1 MPTTGLVTEEP
12 PSWTAPREPPATGP
26 EPPAGA
32 RPAAPEPA
40 AMSFEQALAEL
51 EKIVQDLERGQLDLE
66 AAIQAYE
73 RGTALKAHC
82 QRKLQEAQLR
92 VEKITLGP
100 DGDARAEPMNPA

>member
-1 MPTTGLVTEEP
+1 MPMTGLVTEEP
-12 PSWTAPREPPATGP
+12 PSWTPPREPPAVGP
-26 EPPAGA
+26 DAA
-32 RPAAPEPA
+32 SACPAAPEAA

-66 AAIQAYE
+66 AAIRAYE
-73 RGTALKAHC
+73 RGTELKAHC

-100 DGDARAEPMNPA
+100 AGDARAEPMDPA

>member
-1 MPTTGLVTEEP
+1 MSMTGVVTEEP
-12 PSWTAPREPPATGP
+12 PSWNPPHEPTTVGS
-26 EPPAGA
+26 EPTAGA
-32 RPAAPEPA
+32 CPAAPEAA

-100 DGDARAEPMNPA
+100 DGDARAEPMDPA

>member
-1 MPTTGLVTEEP
+1 MAGYVSEEP
-12 PSWTAPREPPATGP
+12 PSWNTLRELPEAERQGEDGVGP
-26 EPPAGA
+26 SAQDVLG
-32 RPAAPEPA
+32 
-40 AMSFEQALAEL
+40 MSFEQALAEL

-100 DGDARAEPMNPA
+100 DGSAGAEPMDPA

>member
-1 MPTTGLVTEEP
+1 MPMTGLVTEEP
-12 PSWTAPREPPATGP
+12 PSWTPPQESP
-26 EPPAGA
+26 ELPAGA
-32 RPAAPEPA
+32 RPAAPDAA